1 MFRLEW
7 TFDIDTMNP
16 IHYAP
21 HCIRNTVI
29 HQLCLIPVNVHK
41 CNAQNRIYK
50 EYLDK
55 IWVHYDSFINFE
67 YIMVLI
73 LNNVIR

>member
-29 HQLCLIPVNVHK
+29 HQLCVILVNIHK
-41 CNAQNRIYK
+41 CNIKNMLYK
-50 EYLDK
+50 EYLDYM
-55 IWVHYDSFINFE
+55 WVHSDTFIDFE
-67 YIMVLI
+67 YILVHLFSNLI
-73 LNNVIR
+73 T